1 MLASKMRWDV
11 RTPDKEKVEQLA
23 GRLGITPLAA
33 SLLVMR
39 GYDTADKASSFLYGK
54 DAVFHDPYLL
64 KDMEKAVRRIKQ
76 AISDQEK
83 IMIYGDYDA
92 DGVTSTTVLLQMLKK
107 CSAQADFYIPD
118 RFKEGY
124 GPNEAAFRGIKE
136 SGYSLIITVDT
147 GIAGVHEAEVAKEL
161 GIDLII
167 TDHHEPGPVLPD
179 AYAIIHPKQPG
190 CGYPFKELAGVGVA
204 FKLAHALNGELP
216 EDLLDLCAIGTIADL
231 VPLHNEN
238 REIAKRG
245 MEQFRKTKRP
255 GLKALA
261 KIAGA
266 EIHSADEETI
276 GFQIAPRLNAVGRI
290 EQADPAVYLLNT
302 EDETEAEELAED
314 INALNKERQKIV
326 NQMTEEAVQMIE
338 EEGLDQPVIVAARP
352 GWNPGVVGIVASKL
366 VERFYRPAIVLGI
379 DEEKGIAKGSAR
391 SIKGFDLFQNLS
403 ECRDILPHFGGHPM
417 AAGMTLNLEDVSA
430 LRERINRQA
439 EAVLTEEDFIPVQ
452 DVDLCC
458 RLEDITI
465 DSIAEMNML
474 APFGTGNPKPFVLVS
489 DVKIDDARKI
499 GANKNHLKLVLADGE
514 NKLDCIGFY
523 KGAIEE
529 GIVPGAKISIV
540 GELSINEWNNRKK
553 PQLMIKDA
561 AVNEWQLFDLRGK
574 RSWEEKI
581 LQLDPAKRACIC
593 FREETKAKLAG
604 TGLEE
609 ELTVISG
616 PEDAERLDLE
626 SRYAVFIDIPQSLDI
641 FDHVINGK
649 KLERIYLIFYQSDEH
664 FFSTFP
670 TREYFKWYYAFLLKR
685 GSFDLPKYGGEL
697 ARHKGWTK
705 DTIDFMTKVFFELG
719 FVTIENGV
727 LSVVYHAE
735 KRDLTDSETY
745 REKQRLIELE
755 QKLIYSSADE
765 LKQWLDKR
773 MAENAGA
780 YKV

>member
-1 MLASKMRWDV
+1 MRWDV
-11 RTPDKEKVEQLA
+11 QTPDKEKVEQLA

-39 GYDTADKASSFLYGK
+39 GYDTADKASSFLYGN
-54 DAVFHDPYLL
+54 DARFHDPYLL

-231 VPLHNEN
+231 VPLHDEN
-238 REIAKRG
+238 RQIAKRG

-266 EIHSADEETI
+266 EIHNADEETI

-302 EDETEAEELAED
+302 EDEREAEELAED

-338 EEGLDQPVIVAARP
+338 EEGLDQPVIVVARP

-366 VERFYRPAIVLGI
+366 VERFYRPAIVLGV

-391 SIKGFDLFQNLS
+391 SIKGFDLFQ
-403 ECRDILPHFGGHPM
+403 
-417 AAGMTLNLEDVSA
+417 
-430 LRERINRQA
+430 
-439 EAVLTEEDFIPVQ
+439 
-452 DVDLCC
+452 
-458 RLEDITI
+458 
-465 DSIAEMNML
+465 
-474 APFGTGNPKPFVLVS
+474 
-489 DVKIDDARKI
+489 
-499 GANKNHLKLVLADGE
+499 
-514 NKLDCIGFY
+514 
-523 KGAIEE
+523 
-529 GIVPGAKISIV
+529 
-540 GELSINEWNNRKK
+540 
-553 PQLMIKDA
+553 
-561 AVNEWQLFDLRGK
+561 
-574 RSWEEKI
+574 
-581 LQLDPAKRACIC
+581 
-593 FREETKAKLAG
+593 
-604 TGLEE
+604 
-609 ELTVISG
+609 
-616 PEDAERLDLE
+616 
-626 SRYAVFIDIPQSLDI
+626 
-641 FDHVINGK
+641 
-649 KLERIYLIFYQSDEH
+649 
-664 FFSTFP
+664 TFP
-670 TREYFKWYYAFLLKR
+670 SAGIFSRTSAATRWQPE
-685 GSFDLPKYGGEL
+685 
-697 ARHKGWTK
+697 
-705 DTIDFMTKVFFELG
+705 
-719 FVTIENGV
+719 
-727 LSVVYHAE
+727 
-735 KRDLTDSETY
+735 
-745 REKQRLIELE
+745 
-755 QKLIYSSADE
+755 
-765 LKQWLDKR
+765 
-773 MAENAGA
+773 
-780 YKV
+780 

>member
-11 RTPDKEKVEQLA
+11 QTPDKEKVEQLA

-39 GYDTADKASSFLYGK
+39 GYDTADKASSFLYGN
-54 DAVFHDPYLL
+54 DARFHDPYLL

-231 VPLHNEN
+231 VPLHDEN
-238 REIAKRG
+238 RQIAKRG

-266 EIHSADEETI
+266 EIHNADEETI

-302 EDETEAEELAED
+302 EDEREAEELAED

-338 EEGLDQPVIVAARP
+338 EEGLDQPVIVVARP

-366 VERFYRPAIVLGI
+366 VERFYRPAIVLGV

-439 EAVLTEEDFIPVQ
+439 EAVLTEADFIPVQ

-458 RLEDITI
+458 RLEDISV
-465 DSIAEMNML
+465 DSIAEMNLL

-489 DVKIDDARKI
+489 DVKIDDAKKI
-499 GANKNHLKLVLADGE
+499 GANKNHLKLVLADDG

-523 KGAIEE
+523 KGDIEE

-540 GELSINEWNNRKK
+540 GELSINEWNNRK
-553 PQLMIKDA
+553 
-561 AVNEWQLFDLRGK
+561 N
-574 RSWEEKI
+574 RS
-581 LQLDPAKRACIC
+581 
-593 FREETKAKLAG
+593 
-604 TGLEE
+604 
-609 ELTVISG
+609 
-616 PEDAERLDLE
+616 
-626 SRYAVFIDIPQSLDI
+626 
-641 FDHVINGK
+641 
-649 KLERIYLIFYQSDEH
+649 
-664 FFSTFP
+664 
-670 TREYFKWYYAFLLKR
+670 
-685 GSFDLPKYGGEL
+685 
-697 ARHKGWTK
+697 
-705 DTIDFMTKVFFELG
+705 
-719 FVTIENGV
+719 
-727 LSVVYHAE
+727 
-735 KRDLTDSETY
+735 
-745 REKQRLIELE
+745 
-755 QKLIYSSADE
+755 
-765 LKQWLDKR
+765 
-773 MAENAGA
+773 
-780 YKV
+780 

>member
-11 RTPDKEKVEQLA
+11 QTPDKEKVEQLA

-39 GYDTADKASSFLYGK
+39 GYDTADKASSFLYGN
-54 DAVFHDPYLL
+54 DARFHDPYLL

-231 VPLHNEN
+231 VPLHDEN
-238 REIAKRG
+238 RQIAKRG

-266 EIHSADEETI
+266 EIHNADEETI

-290 EQADPAVYLLNT
+290 EQADPAVNLLNT
-302 EDETEAEELAED
+302 EDEREAEELAED

-338 EEGLDQPVIVAARP
+338 EEGLDQPVIVVARP

-366 VERFYRPAIVLGI
+366 VERFYRPAIVLGV

-439 EAVLTEEDFIPVQ
+439 EAVLTEADFIPVQ

-458 RLEDITI
+458 RLEDISV
-465 DSIAEMNML
+465 DSIAEMNLL

-499 GANKNHLKLVLADGE
+499 GANKNHLKLVLADDG

-523 KGAIEE
+523 KGDIEE

-561 AVNEWQLFDLRGK
+561 AV
-574 RSWEEKI
+574 
-581 LQLDPAKRACIC
+581 
-593 FREETKAKLAG
+593 
-604 TGLEE
+604 
-609 ELTVISG
+609 
-616 PEDAERLDLE
+616 
-626 SRYAVFIDIPQSLDI
+626 
-641 FDHVINGK
+641 
-649 KLERIYLIFYQSDEH
+649 
-664 FFSTFP
+664 
-670 TREYFKWYYAFLLKR
+670 
-685 GSFDLPKYGGEL
+685 
-697 ARHKGWTK
+697 
-705 DTIDFMTKVFFELG
+705 
-719 FVTIENGV
+719 
-727 LSVVYHAE
+727 
-735 KRDLTDSETY
+735 
-745 REKQRLIELE
+745 
-755 QKLIYSSADE
+755 
-765 LKQWLDKR
+765 
-773 MAENAGA
+773 
-780 YKV
+780 

>member
-11 RTPDKEKVEQLA
+11 QTPDKEKVEQLA
-23 GRLGITPLAA
+23 GSLGITPLAA

-39 GYDTADKASSFLYGK
+39 GYDTADKAASFLNGK

-64 KDMEKAVRRIKQ
+64 KDMEKAVQRIKQ

-147 GIAGVHEAEVAKEL
+147 GIAAVHEAEVAKEL
-161 GIDLII
+161 GVDLII

-231 VPLHNEN
+231 VPLHDEN
-238 REIAKRG
+238 RQIAKRG

-255 GLKALA
+255 GLKALT

-366 VERFYRPAIVLGI
+366 VERYYRPAIVLGI

-458 RLEDITI
+458 RLEDITV

-489 DVKIDDARKI
+489 DVKIDDSRKI

-523 KGAIEE
+523 KGAIED

-540 GELSINEWNNRKK
+540 GELS
-553 PQLMIKDA
+553 
-561 AVNEWQLFDLRGK
+561 
-574 RSWEEKI
+574 
-581 LQLDPAKRACIC
+581 
-593 FREETKAKLAG
+593 
-604 TGLEE
+604 
-609 ELTVISG
+609 
-616 PEDAERLDLE
+616 
-626 SRYAVFIDIPQSLDI
+626 
-641 FDHVINGK
+641 
-649 KLERIYLIFYQSDEH
+649 
-664 FFSTFP
+664 
-670 TREYFKWYYAFLLKR
+670 
-685 GSFDLPKYGGEL
+685 
-697 ARHKGWTK
+697 
-705 DTIDFMTKVFFELG
+705 
-719 FVTIENGV
+719 
-727 LSVVYHAE
+727 
-735 KRDLTDSETY
+735 
-745 REKQRLIELE
+745 
-755 QKLIYSSADE
+755 
-765 LKQWLDKR
+765 
-773 MAENAGA
+773 
-780 YKV
+780 